1 MPSGARERGGAST
14 KGDHHV
20 ATAYADDRGHDPG
33 RVGCWNAAAL
43 RPGGLPI
50 GGALSPFAGPA
61 QRGGSTSLP
70 AWLAPERRSPRH
82 VQNQPVWATVPLSS
96 YARPRLGVVR
106 GKKARSAKLAGT
118 LFPPVPPDR

>member
-43 RPGGLPI
+43 RPGGLSI

-82 VQNQPVWATVPLSS
+82 VQNQPVWATVPCIIIRSAAAGGCS
-96 YARPRLGVVR
+96 
-106 GKKARSAKLAGT
+106 GKKTRLVKFTGDRSDA
-118 LFPPVPPDR
+118 